1 VITINDTHNPYA
13 ESLVEQL
20 QAVGVRASAD
30 TDSGRMNAKIRKAQ
44 LMKVPYMLVVG
55 EREMANN
62 AVALRRRDGQ
72 QENDLP
78 FATFLERVRERIIT
92 RSAEL

>member
-1 VITINDTHNPYA
+1 
-13 ESLVEQL
+13 
-20 QAVGVRASAD
+20 
-30 TDSGRMNAKIRKAQ
+30 MNAKIRKAQ

-78 FATFLERVRERIIT
+78 FSAFLERVRERIAS